1 MNNVDCNVKLIY
13 SELCMAMQRNV
24 SNNFQNI
31 SFDIINNG
39 DIQVKIM
46 LYSQS
51 DDDYEL
57 IDDLIAEFS
66 STRESNDV
74 LKPLV
79 SINSA
84 ENPLKY
90 LIYQTDKTHGLEG
103 RDLIWEHT
111 IF

>member
-13 SELCMAMQRNV
+13 SELCRAMQRNV

-46 LYSQS
+46 LYSRS

-74 LKPLV
+74 LKPFV

-84 ENPLKY
+84 ESPLRY
-90 LIYQTDKTHGLEG
+90 LIYQTDKTY
-103 RDLIWEHT
+103 DLKDKSAI
-111 IF
+111 